1 MDAKLLQRVMDLA
14 EKTGD
19 RVIVV
24 NPKTGVAHAVVPFDD
39 YEKMAQGTASLRD
52 LDDSFDFDGASD
64 IGRDDEDDSEDI
76 SRIHFEEAEEETES
90 DGVKTDS
97 DRLTSAQIEAIE
109 KVAIE
114 EVMAEKIAKESQKEA
129 GGITPLDVL
138 DDEANEEQYYL
149 EPLE

>member
-14 EKTGD
+14 DRTGD

-24 NPKTGVAHAVVPFDD
+24 NPESGTAHAIVPFDA
-39 YEKMAQGTASLRD
+39 YEDLVKGRASLRD
-52 LDDSFDFDGASD
+52 LEYGLNDMDFDCEESEMGDGDEIGDLDD
-64 IGRDDEDDSEDI
+64 IDFNAI
-76 SRIHFEEAEEETES
+76 TEEAIKKEVAKAAAPVVEEIKNPIIEEEI
-90 DGVKTDS
+90 V
-97 DRLTSAQIEAIE
+97 Q
-109 KVAIE
+109 
-114 EVMAEKIAKESQKEA
+114 KIAEDSQKEA